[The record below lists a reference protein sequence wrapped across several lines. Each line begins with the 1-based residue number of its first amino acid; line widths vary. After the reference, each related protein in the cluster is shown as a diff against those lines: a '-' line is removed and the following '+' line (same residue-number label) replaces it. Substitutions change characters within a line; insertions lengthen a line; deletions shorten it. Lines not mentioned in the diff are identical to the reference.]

1 MARRYR
7 KRSDDSLDL
16 ISFCVLCAI
25 FYIVS
30 IIMKY
35 LWIII
40 FSLILIFIYLIM
52 RYIYDLDLKSNLKKP
67 LVYYKGRSN
76 ENWLKILELDK
87 VKNEKRI
94 NSLKRGIN
102 GENNILYSLE
112 HSGIP
117 MYIMHD
123 LVLEHNG
130 YKSQIDFVVVTKR
143 NIYFIESKNLYG
155 NIDVEYD
162 GTIVRKLGKYKNSI
176 KNPLTQNDEHQLV
189 ISEIFKSEKLKDKYR
204 FWVVFSND
212 NSYINL
218 KKTSDEYKNSIM
230 RNDKLVDN
238 INKSEKKVHLKRKE
252 EGIKLLC
259 DILLKYKIEDANIRE
274 DEEMMVD

>member
-1 MARRYR
+1 
-7 KRSDDSLDL
+7 
-16 ISFCVLCAI
+16 
-25 FYIVS
+25 
-30 IIMKY
+30 
-35 LWIII
+35 
-40 FSLILIFIYLIM
+40 
-52 RYIYDLDLKSNLKKP
+52 
-67 LVYYKGRSN
+67 
-76 ENWLKILELDK
+76 
-87 VKNEKRI
+87 
-94 NSLKRGIN
+94 
-102 GENNILYSLE
+102 
-112 HSGIP
+112 
-117 MYIMHD
+117 
-123 LVLEHNG
+123 
-130 YKSQIDFVVVTKR
+130 
-143 NIYFIESKNLYG
+143 LYG